1 MASMSLQD
9 AISRALDFFPHV
21 DSLEREQQE
30 CISALINKKD
40 VLRLLLTGFGKSL
53 IYQLFPQVFKLG
65 RGRSHCHVIVVSAL
79 KAITEEQVQ
88 ELNESGIPTA
98 TIGDSLETDNRIL
111 NGEFKVLF
119 RSAEMW
125 LRKEWT
131 EKLKT
136 SHLRDNTKLIAHVF
150 VVFNF
155 ILG

>member
-1 MASMSLQD
+1 M
-9 AISRALDFFPHV
+9 
-21 DSLEREQQE
+21 
-30 CISALINKKD
+30 
-40 VLRLLLTGFGKSL
+40 
-53 IYQLFPQVFKLG
+53 

-131 EKLKT
+131 KKLKT